1 MKTTVNLYDFRR
13 EFESIRPNNFSY
25 EGLSILFDYLEEL
38 GDSCGEEME
47 LDVIA
52 ICCDFSEDHFSDV
65 AANYDID
72 LSDCD
77 GDEDQELQ
85 AVIDHLNDR
94 GAGYCGVTDEKTI
107 VYQNY

>member
-1 MKTTVNLYDFRR
+1 MKTTVSLYDFRR
-13 EFESIRPNNFSY
+13 EFAECRPNNFSY

-38 GDSCGEEME
+38 GDSCGEELE

-65 AANYDID
+65 ATNYDID